1 MASLVAPDGL
11 PHQAAREA
19 LQAEKK
25 AREAEKKRLKA
36 LERKEKQALETALVK
51 GGAAVGGAPAGA
63 AAEAAAGA
71 EAAAAAARSQVEPRR
86 GEHVHAER
94 SEGVLAKPSA
104 VVTPDAKPSAA
115 VTPDAKPSAAV
126 TPDAKPSA
134 AVTPDAKPSAVVTPD
149 AESLDTALEAVLR
162 AAEVDVM
169 YAEMAKEMALKRE
182 AEEYADR
189 SAPEC
194 LLIAC

>member
-1 MASLVAPDGL
+1 MASLIAPDGL

-63 AAEAAAGA
+63 AAAAAEA
-71 EAAAAAARSQVEPRR
+71 EAAAAAARSEVASCR

-94 SEGVLAKPSA
+94 SEAVL
-104 VVTPDAKPSAA
+104 AKPSAA
-115 VTPDAKPSAAV
+115 VTPDAKPSAA
-126 TPDAKPSA
+126 
-134 AVTPDAKPSAVVTPD
+134 VTPD

-169 YAEMAKEMALKRE
+169 YEEMAKEMALKRE
-182 AEEYADR
+182 AEEYAH
-189 SAPEC
+189 
-194 LLIAC
+194 

>member
-1 MASLVAPDGL
+1 MASLSAPDGL

-25 AREAEKKRLKA
+25 AREAEKKRLRA

-63 AAEAAAGA
+63 AA
-71 EAAAAAARSQVEPRR
+71 AAAARSEVESRR

-94 SEGVLAKPSA
+94 SEVEL
-104 VVTPDAKPSAA
+104 AKPSAA

-134 AVTPDAKPSAVVTPD
+134 AVTPDA
-149 AESLDTALEAVLR
+149 ESLDTALEAVLR

-169 YAEMAKEMALKRE
+169 YEEMAKEMALKRE

>member
-1 MASLVAPDGL
+1 MASLIAPDGL

-63 AAEAAAGA
+63 AA
-71 EAAAAAARSQVEPRR
+71 AAAAEVEPRR

-94 SEGVLAKPSA
+94 SEGEL
-104 VVTPDAKPSAA
+104 AKPSAA
-115 VTPDAKPSAAV
+115 VTPDAKPSAA
-126 TPDAKPSA
+126 
-134 AVTPDAKPSAVVTPD
+134 VTPD

-169 YAEMAKEMALKRE
+169 YEEMAKEMALKRE

-194 LLIAC
+194 LLIACLVHA

>member
-1 MASLVAPDGL
+1 MASLSAPDGL

-36 LERKEKQALETALVK
+36 LERKERQALETALVK

-63 AAEAAAGA
+63 AAAAAAGA

-104 VVTPDAKPSAA
+104 T
-115 VTPDAKPSAAV
+115 V

-169 YAEMAKEMALKRE
+169 YEEMAKEMALKRE
-182 AEEYADR
+182 AEEYADW

-194 LLIAC
+194 L

>member
-134 AVTPDAKPSAVVTPD
+134 VVTPD

>member
-1 MASLVAPDGL
+1 M
-11 PHQAAREA
+11 
-19 LQAEKK
+19 QAEKK

-36 LERKEKQALETALVK
+36 LERKERQALETALVK

-63 AAEAAAGA
+63 AAAAAAGAEA
-71 EAAAAAARSQVEPRR
+71 EAAAAAARSQVASRR

-94 SEGVLAKPSA
+94 SEVEL
-104 VVTPDAKPSAA
+104 AKPSAA
-115 VTPDAKPSAAV
+115 VTPDAKPSAA
-126 TPDAKPSA
+126 
-134 AVTPDAKPSAVVTPD
+134 VTPD

-169 YAEMAKEMALKRE
+169 YEEMAKEMALKRE

-189 SAPEC
+189 SAPDC

>member
-1 MASLVAPDGL
+1 V
-11 PHQAAREA
+11 
-19 LQAEKK
+19 
-25 AREAEKKRLKA
+25 
-36 LERKEKQALETALVK
+36 
-51 GGAAVGGAPAGA
+51 
-63 AAEAAAGA
+63 
-71 EAAAAAARSQVEPRR
+71 AAAAAARSQVEPRR

-104 VVTPDAKPSAA
+104 T
-115 VTPDAKPSAAV
+115 V

-169 YAEMAKEMALKRE
+169 YEEMAKEMALKRE
-182 AEEYADR
+182 AEEYADW

-194 LLIAC
+194 L

>member
-1 MASLVAPDGL
+1 M
-11 PHQAAREA
+11 
-19 LQAEKK
+19 QAEKK

-36 LERKEKQALETALVK
+36 LERKERQALETALVK

-63 AAEAAAGA
+63 GAAAGA
-71 EAAAAAARSQVEPRR
+71 EAAAAAAAAAARSEVEPRR

-94 SEGVLAKPSA
+94 SEVELVKPSA
-104 VVTPDAKPSAA
+104 TVTPDAKPSAA
-115 VTPDAKPSAAV
+115 
-126 TPDAKPSA
+126 
-134 AVTPDAKPSAVVTPD
+134 VTPD

-169 YAEMAKEMALKRE
+169 YEEMAKEMALKRE